1 MNRIKEGSDSDGMKF
16 WDIRIGIH
24 TGPVV
29 AGVVGQKKLSFDIWG
44 DTVNTASRMESSCEG
59 GKINISGTTYEFVR
73 DFFTVEYRGRM
84 PVKYKGDLE
93 MYFVTG
99 IRPELC
105 NNDGSPGEKFYT
117 RMKLLRVLDLEDMVI
132 KMFEEDAPPNLYF
145 NNASLV
151 RHICNQV
158 DLLSNA
164 MQLGEEELVNL
175 KIAAAF
181 LLTGFISDY
190 DKPMDGAL
198 VLVARKLPE
207 YGFSNFNVEA
217 SMKLIENSFADRH
230 ESLSDMILHDA
241 RYDYLGRVDYIRQTD
256 KLFREMAEFGWKCDR
271 RAWLEIQKKFLL
283 DHDFL
288 TETARLMRSVPV
300 EEQFKALSVYESQE
314 K

>member
-1 MNRIKEGSDSDGMKF
+1 
-16 WDIRIGIH
+16 
-24 TGPVV
+24 
-29 AGVVGQKKLSFDIWG
+29 
-44 DTVNTASRMESSCEG
+44 
-59 GKINISGTTYEFVR
+59 
-73 DFFTVEYRGRM
+73 
-84 PVKYKGDLE
+84 
-93 MYFVTG
+93 
-99 IRPELC
+99 
-105 NNDGSPGEKFYT
+105 
-117 RMKLLRVLDLEDMVI
+117 MKLLRVLDLEDMVI

-164 MQLGEEELVNL
+164 LRLGEEDVVNL

-198 VLVARKLPE
+198 VLIAKKLPE
-207 YGFSNFNVEA
+207 YGFSDSNVEA
-217 SMKLIENSFADRH
+217 SRKLIENSFADRR

-256 KLFREMAEFGWKCDR
+256 KLFREMSEFGWKCDR
-271 RAWLEIQKKFLL
+271 RAWFEIQRKFLL
-283 DHDFL
+283 EHDFL

-300 EEQFKALSVYESQE
+300 EEQVKALSVYES
-314 K
+314 